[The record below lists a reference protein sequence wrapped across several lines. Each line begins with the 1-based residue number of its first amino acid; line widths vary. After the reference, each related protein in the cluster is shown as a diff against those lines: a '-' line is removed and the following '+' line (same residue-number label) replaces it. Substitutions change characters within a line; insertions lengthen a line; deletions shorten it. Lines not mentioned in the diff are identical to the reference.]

1 MQASF
6 EDSNITGIGSEADA
20 EARKKAAAMEVDWA
34 GCGQEEG
41 VEIW

>member
-20 EARKKAAAMEVDWA
+20 EARKAAGELEVDWE
-34 GCGQEEG
+34 GCGSEEG